1 MSNPANNSTFIGRVG
16 RNAEVRY
23 TAGGQA
29 VSNFSIAVDRFKK
42 DAQPLW
48 ISVTLWGKL
57 AESVS
62 QYIVKGKLV
71 AVSGEADLRSYE
83 TNGGEQRTE
92 LTVNAQG
99 VKLLAGGE
107 RDDSQ
112 KPAADE
118 DAPQADSEITDQDI
132 PF

>member
-42 DAQPLW
+42 NAQPLW

-57 AESVS
+57 AESIS

-83 TNGGEQRTE
+83 TKGGEQRTE

-99 VKLLAGGE
+99 VKLLAGG

-112 KPAADE
+112 KPAADD